1 MLKKIRSINLNKW
14 DYLITSKRGLFEFN
28 FKEIWNYRDL
38 LTILVKRDF
47 TTLYKQ
53 TILGP
58 LWFFIQPII
67 STVIFSIIFN
77 KIAKVSTDEIP
88 PYLFYLSGII
98 AWNYFSNCLIFTSNT
113 FLSNSNLF
121 SKVYFPRLIIP
132 ISIILSSLTKFGI
145 QFLLF
150 LGFYFYFIFSG
161 NYSFKFTFNIFYLP
175 LLIIQM
181 AILGQGIG
189 MIIASIT
196 TKYRDLSFLVNF
208 GTQLLMYATPIIYPL
223 SSVPENYKRI
233 ITLNPMTSIIEGF
246 RFSFFNQGELS
257 LNLVS
262 YSIVFT
268 LLIFIFGLLI
278 FNKIEKT
285 FIDTI

>member
-1 MLKKIRSINLNKW
+1 MSKKVDNVNLKEW
-14 DYLITSKRGLFEFN
+14 DTIITSKIGLFEFN
-28 FKEIWNYRDL
+28 FREIWSYKDL
-38 LTILVKRDF
+38 LLIIVKRDF
-47 TTLYKQ
+47 TTFYKQ

-58 LWFFIQPII
+58 LWFFLQPII
-67 STVIFSIIFN
+67 STVVFSIIFN
-77 KIAKVSTDEIP
+77 KIAKIGTDDIP

-132 ISIILSSLTKFGI
+132 ISIILSSLTKFGV
-145 QFLLF
+145 QLLLF

-161 NYSFKFTFNIFYLP
+161 NYSFNLTVNIFYLP
-175 LLIIQM
+175 LFLIQM
-181 AILGQGIG
+181 AILGQGLG

-196 TKYRDLSFLVNF
+196 TKYRDLSFLVSF

-223 SSVPENYKRI
+223 SSVPNIYKKMI
-233 ITLNPMTSIIEGF
+233 EFNPMTSIIEGF
-246 RFSFFNQGELS
+246 RFSFFNHGV
-257 LNLVS
+257 LNFNLIS
-262 YSIVFT
+262 FSILFT
-268 LLIFIFGLLI
+268 LLIFILGLLL
-278 FNKIEKT
+278 FNKIERT